1 MKKLMYIINP
11 VAGRQMYKQ
20 NMADVLRLMHDKGY
34 LPTVYFTRGQNDAKR
49 LVKKKAHKYDMV
61 CCLGG
66 DGTLSEVVN
75 GIMQLEERPPIGYF
89 PLGTANDVATSLNIP
104 KNLPLRAARAAMLGS
119 PTPWDVGK
127 VTGDDY
133 FVYVTAFGAFTDV
146 SYETPQEQ
154 KQNLGHLAYMLNAMG
169 SLGNITSYN
178 TKVILDDEQVIEGEF
193 IFGGVTNSYSVAGMI
208 KLPKEYAALDDGKFE
223 VSLLKYPKNFV
234 EFTNMSSDVM
244 SLNQHGEFLSIYQ
257 AKKVRFIF
265 DQPVSMTRD
274 GERGG
279 TYQDITIEN
288 MRKAI
293 HIIA

>member
-20 NMADVLRLMHDKGY
+20 HMAEVLKLMYDKGY
-34 LPTVYFTRGQNDAKR
+34 LPTVYFTRGSNDAKE
-49 LVKKKAHKYDMV
+49 LVRKKAHKYDLV

-75 GIMQLEERPPIGYF
+75 GMMRVEKRLPIGYL
-89 PLGTANDVATSLNIP
+89 PLGTANDVASTLGIP
-104 KNLPLRAARAAMLGS
+104 KNLPLRAARAAMLGT

-146 SYETPQEQ
+146 SYETPQES
-154 KQNLGHLAYMLNAMG
+154 KQNLGHLAYMINGIG
-169 SLGNITSYN
+169 SLGSLTGYN
-178 TKVILDDEQVIEGEF
+178 TKVILDDKDMIEGEF
-193 IFGGVTNSYSVAGMI
+193 IFGGVTNSYSVGGMI
-208 KLPKEYAALDDGKFE
+208 KLPKSHAILDDGKFE
-223 VSLLKYPKNFV
+223 VALLKYPKNFT
-234 EFTNMSSDVM
+234 EFANMSSDVI

-265 DQPVSMTRD
+265 DEPVAMTRD

-288 MRKAI
+288 VRKAI